1 MKQQTEEAGWKKV
14 AANIKIKQGEQSS
27 KKDIN
32 RMREAIIRKKDDP
45 PIWCIIMIILKK
57 VEYVKILFVSS

>member
-45 PIWCIIMIILKK
+45 PI
-57 VEYVKILFVSS
+57 